1 MNSQS
6 NYSEALNQLVDA
18 QLLSLFTLGSGAEA
32 QLRKLI
38 EKNLKRCP
46 DDYLISVS
54 AEFDLLRRH
63 TLSSYPTI
71 PGMYLKLL
79 HGRTFVGQEL
89 NNWGEDGPWIGPLE
103 WFHCTYLSDIGIGFV
118 GGDELSP
125 MQFDDDYP
133 SPMHLYK
140 SFIYYD
146 GMYYGDWELQHCKI
160 LRPQIR

>member
-1 MNSQS
+1 MKNQP

-38 EKNLKRCP
+38 ENNLKRYP

-54 AEFDLLRRH
+54 AEFDLLKQH
-63 TLSSYPTI
+63 TSSGYPDM

-79 HGRTFVGQEL
+79 HGRTFVGQKL
-89 NNWGEDGPWIGPLE
+89 NNWGEEGPWIGPLE
-103 WFHCTYLSDIGIGFV
+103 WFHCTNLSDIGIGFV
-118 GGDELSP
+118 SGEELSP

-133 SPMHLYK
+133 SPMYLYQ

-146 GMYYGDWELQHCKI
+146 GVYYADWELQRC
-160 LRPQIR
+160 